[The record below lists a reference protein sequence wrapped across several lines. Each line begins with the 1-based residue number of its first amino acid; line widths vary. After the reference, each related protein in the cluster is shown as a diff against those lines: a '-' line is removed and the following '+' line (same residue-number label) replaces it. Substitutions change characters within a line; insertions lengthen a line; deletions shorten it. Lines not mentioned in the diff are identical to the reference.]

1 MKITVEREIIMT
13 HIGDE
18 AVLLNIKNG
27 RYFSLNSTGER
38 VWELL
43 QEHAD
48 SEIVLTIM
56 LDEYDADREV
66 LWQDINNIIL
76 RLADAELVNPA

>member
-38 VWELL
+38 VWERL